1 VPEISGT
8 ARKDSKQPAWP
19 ENTNAE
25 ADNYNSMKPI
35 EKKHIKLRTILIGFI
50 FSIFLS
56 VIGARAFYLQVF
68 CSSWLSRKA
77 ANQYEKSLIFQGK
90 RGTIYDTNHREMAVS
105 IDVTSIVAYPP
116 NIKDP
121 AATSRALNNTLKID
135 VNSLKRRLTS
145 DRSFVWV
152 KRKVTPK
159 EVKDVKALDLKG
171 IDFIRELE
179 RFYPNKT
186 LAAQV
191 LGFSGI
197 DGHGLEGIE
206 YYYDSYLK
214 GSTCSFTVL
223 KDAFKRRFDAK
234 KHVMA
239 DCGGNN
245 LILTIDHNIQ
255 YLSER
260 ALEEAAVKFNAKSG
274 MAIVMS
280 PKTGAILAVAHYPFF
295 NPNSFGEFD
304 RDLWR
309 NRSITDPFEPGSTM
323 KIFSACAAIE
333 FGECSPNT
341 IFFCENG
348 KYRIGK
354 NVVHDTHSHGWL
366 SLQHIIKFSSNIGT
380 IKVGERIGPEH
391 IYKTFSSFG
400 FGEKTGIDC
409 PGETSGGLSH
419 YNRWSKIDAGA
430 IAFGQ
435 GVAVSALQL
444 ITAASAIAND
454 GILMAPYI
462 VQAITDQNG
471 RLIKSS
477 SPRMVRRVVSPETA
491 RTVKKIMASVTTEGG
506 TGVNAALEGYSVC
519 GKTGTAQKIDE
530 KGTYSDK
537 KYIASFL
544 GFIPAEDPE
553 ITVLVVIDE
562 PRGKHFGSIVAAPV
576 FKRIAHETVNYMN
589 IPLTV
594 DNSLGRLVDI
604 RTGENGARG

>member
-1 VPEISGT
+1 
-8 ARKDSKQPAWP
+8 
-19 ENTNAE
+19 
-25 ADNYNSMKPI
+25 MKPI
-35 EKKHIKLRTILIGFI
+35 KKNHIKLRTILIGFI

-56 VIGARAFYLQVF
+56 AIGARAFYLQVF

-77 ANQYEKSLIFQGK
+77 ANQYEKSLIFHGK
-90 RGTIYDTNHREMAVS
+90 RGTIYDTNHREMALS

-116 NIKDP
+116 NIEEP
-121 AATSRALNNTLKID
+121 AATSKALNKTLKID
-135 VNSLKRRLTS
+135 LNSLKQRLTS

-171 IDFIRELE
+171 IDFISEDE

-186 LAAQV
+186 LAAQM
-191 LGFSGI
+191 LGFSGT

-206 YYYDSYLK
+206 YYYDTYLK

-223 KDAFKRRFDAK
+223 KDAFKRGFDAEK
-234 KHVMA
+234 SVMP
-239 DCGGNN
+239 DCSGNN
-245 LILTIDHNIQ
+245 LILTIDYNIQ

-260 ALEEAAVKFNAKSG
+260 ALEEAAVKFNAESG

-304 RDLWR
+304 QNLWR

-333 FGECSPNT
+333 FGGYSPNA

-354 NVVHDTHSHGWL
+354 NFVRDTHPHGWL
-366 SLQHIIKFSSNIGT
+366 SLQQIIKFSSNIGT
-380 IKVGERIGPEH
+380 IKVSEMVGPEH
-391 IYKTFSSFG
+391 IYKTFRNFG

-409 PGETSGGLSH
+409 PGETSGSLSH

-430 IAFGQ
+430 ISFGQ

-454 GILMAPYI
+454 GVLMAPYI

-477 SPRMVRRVVSPETA
+477 SPRMVRRVVSLETA

-530 KGTYSDK
+530 KGTYSNE
-537 KYIASFL
+537 KYTASFL

-553 ITVLVVIDE
+553 IAVLVVIDE
-562 PRGKHFGSIVAAPV
+562 PQGKHYGSIVAAPA

-594 DNSLGRLVDI
+594 DNSFGRLVDI
-604 RTGENGARG
+604 RTGGNGAKG

>member
-1 VPEISGT
+1 
-8 ARKDSKQPAWP
+8 
-19 ENTNAE
+19 
-25 ADNYNSMKPI
+25 MKPVG
-35 EKKHIKLRTILIGFI
+35 KKHIKLRIVLIGFI

-68 CSSWLSRKA
+68 CSSWLSEKA

-90 RGTIYDTNHREMAVS
+90 RGTIYDANHREMALT
-105 IDVTSIVAYPP
+105 IDVASIVAYPP
-116 NIKDP
+116 NIEDP
-121 AATSRALNNTLKID
+121 EVTSRALGNTLKID
-135 VNSLKRRLTS
+135 INSLKRKLTS
-145 DRSFVWV
+145 DRSFVWI

-159 EVKDVKALDLKG
+159 QLQQVKVLDLKG
-171 IDFIRELE
+171 IDFISEHE

-214 GSTCSFTVL
+214 GSACKSTVL
-223 KDAFKRRFDAK
+223 KDAFKRGFDTEK
-234 KHVMA
+234 NVMS
-239 DCGGNN
+239 DCSGNN

-255 YLSER
+255 YLTER
-260 ALEEAAVKFNAKSG
+260 ALEEATVKFNAKSG
-274 MAIVMS
+274 IAIVMS
-280 PKTGAILAVAHYPFF
+280 PKTGAMLAVAHYPFF
-295 NPNSFGEFD
+295 NPNAFRNFD
-304 RDLWR
+304 QDLWR
-309 NRSITDPFEPGSTM
+309 NRSITDLFEPGSTM

-333 FGECSPNT
+333 SGKCSPNT

-348 KYRIGK
+348 KYKIGK
-354 NVVHDTHSHGWL
+354 NVVSDTHSHGWL
-366 SLQHIIKFSSNIGT
+366 SLQQIIKFSSNIGT
-380 IKVGERIGPEH
+380 IKVSETVGPEYL
-391 IYKTFSSFG
+391 YKTFRNFG
-400 FGEKTGIDC
+400 FGEKMGIDC

-419 YNRWSKIDAGA
+419 YNRWSKIDAGT
-430 IAFGQ
+430 ISFGQ

-454 GILMAPYI
+454 GVLMAPYI

-477 SPRMVRRVVSPETA
+477 GPRMVRRVVSRETA
-491 RTVKKIMASVTTEGG
+491 RTVKKMMSSVVTKGG
-506 TGVNAALEGYSVC
+506 TGVNAALKGYSVC

-530 KGTYSDK
+530 KGTYSDE

-553 ITVLVVIDE
+553 IVVLIVIDE
-562 PRGKHFGSIVAAPV
+562 PIEKHFGSIVAAPA
-576 FKRIAHETVNYMN
+576 FKKIAHETVNYMN
-589 IPLTV
+589 IPLTA
-594 DNSLGRLVDI
+594 NKPFKRLVDARTGPGGKNGVFKGINGKI
-604 RTGENGARG
+604 RTVSGTGARD

>member
-1 VPEISGT
+1 
-8 ARKDSKQPAWP
+8 
-19 ENTNAE
+19 
-25 ADNYNSMKPI
+25 MKPI
-35 EKKHIKLRTILIGFI
+35 EKKHIKLRAILVGFI

-56 VIGARAFYLQVF
+56 VIGARAFYFQVF

-90 RGTIYDTNHREMAVS
+90 RGTIYDANHREMALS
-105 IDVTSIVAYPP
+105 IDVTSIVAHPP
-116 NIKDP
+116 DIKDP
-121 AATSRALNNTLKID
+121 AATSKALNKALEID
-135 VNSLKRRLTS
+135 VNLLKQRLTS
-145 DRSFVWV
+145 DKSFVWI

-159 EVKDVKALDLKG
+159 ELKEVRSLDLKG
-171 IDFIRELE
+171 IDFIPEHE

-191 LGFSGI
+191 LGFSGT

-206 YYYDSYLK
+206 YNYDTYLK
-214 GSTCSFTVL
+214 GSACRFMVL
-223 KDAFKRRFDAK
+223 KDAFKRGFDAEK
-234 KHVMA
+234 NLMP
-239 DCGGNN
+239 DCSGND

-255 YLSER
+255 YVTER
-260 ALEEAAVKFNAKSG
+260 ALEEASVKFNAQSG

-295 NPNSFGEFD
+295 NPNSFGDFD
-304 RDLWR
+304 QDLWR

-333 FGECSPNT
+333 FGGCSPNA

-354 NVVHDTHSHGWL
+354 NFVRDTSPHGWL
-366 SLQHIIKFSSNIGT
+366 SLQQIIKFSSNIGT
-380 IKVGERIGPEH
+380 IKVGEMIGPEH
-391 IYKTFSSFG
+391 IYKTFRNFG

-409 PGETSGGLSH
+409 PGETSGCLSH
-419 YNRWSKIDAGA
+419 YNRWAKIDAGV
-430 IAFGQ
+430 ISFGQ
-435 GVAVSALQL
+435 GISVSAIQL

-454 GILMAPYI
+454 GVLMAPYI
-462 VQAITDQNG
+462 VQAITDKNG

-477 SPRMVRRVVSPETA
+477 SPRRVRRVVSLETA
-491 RTVKKIMASVTTEGG
+491 RTVKKIMSSVTTEGG

-530 KGTYSDK
+530 KGTYSNE
-537 KYIASFL
+537 KYTASFL

-553 ITVLVVIDE
+553 IAVLIVIDE
-562 PRGKHFGSIVAAPV
+562 PQGKHYGSIVAAPA
-576 FKRIAHETVNYMN
+576 FKRIAHETANYMN
-589 IPLTV
+589 IPLTA
-594 DNSLGRLVDI
+594 DKPFGRLVDM
-604 RTGENGARG
+604 RTGSGGKKGIFEVGNGKIKTVSKNGARG

>member
-1 VPEISGT
+1 
-8 ARKDSKQPAWP
+8 
-19 ENTNAE
+19 
-25 ADNYNSMKPI
+25 MKPI
-35 EKKHIKLRTILIGFI
+35 KKNHIKLRTILIGFI

-56 VIGARAFYLQVF
+56 AIGARAFYLQVF

-77 ANQYEKSLIFQGK
+77 ANQYEKSLIFHGK
-90 RGTIYDTNHREMAVS
+90 RGTIYDTNHREMALS

-116 NIKDP
+116 NIEEP
-121 AATSRALNNTLKID
+121 AATSKALNKTLKID
-135 VNSLKRRLTS
+135 LNSLKQRLTS

-171 IDFIRELE
+171 IDFISEDE

-186 LAAQV
+186 LAAQM
-191 LGFSGI
+191 LGFSGT

-206 YYYDSYLK
+206 YYYDTYLK

-223 KDAFKRRFDAK
+223 KDAFKRGFDAEK
-234 KHVMA
+234 SVMP
-239 DCGGNN
+239 DCSGNN
-245 LILTIDHNIQ
+245 LILTIDYNIQ

-260 ALEEAAVKFNAKSG
+260 ALEEAAVKFNAESG

-304 RDLWR
+304 QNLWR

-333 FGECSPNT
+333 FGGYSPNA

-354 NVVHDTHSHGWL
+354 NVVRDTHPHGWL
-366 SLQHIIKFSSNIGT
+366 SLQQIIKFSSNIGT
-380 IKVGERIGPEH
+380 IKVSEMVGPEH
-391 IYKTFSSFG
+391 IYKTFRNFG

-409 PGETSGGLSH
+409 PGETSGSLSH

-430 IAFGQ
+430 ISFGQ

-454 GILMAPYI
+454 GVLMAPYI

-477 SPRMVRRVVSPETA
+477 SPRMVRRVVSLETA

-506 TGVNAALEGYSVC
+506 TGVNAALEGYTVC

-530 KGTYSDK
+530 KGTYSNE
-537 KYIASFL
+537 KYTASFL

-553 ITVLVVIDE
+553 IAVLVVIDE
-562 PRGKHFGSIVAAPV
+562 PQGKHYGSIVAAPA

-594 DNSLGRLVDI
+594 DNSFGRLVDI
-604 RTGENGARG
+604 RTGGNGAKG

>member
-1 VPEISGT
+1 
-8 ARKDSKQPAWP
+8 
-19 ENTNAE
+19 
-25 ADNYNSMKPI
+25 MKPI

-56 VIGARAFYLQVF
+56 AIGARAFYLQVF
-68 CSSWLSRKA
+68 CSSWLSKKA

-90 RGTIYDTNHREMAVS
+90 RGTIYDTNHREMALS
-105 IDVTSIVAYPP
+105 IDVASIVAYPP
-116 NIKDP
+116 NIDDP
-121 AATSRALNNTLKID
+121 AATSKALNKTLKID
-135 VNSLKRRLTS
+135 LNSLKQRLTS

-171 IDFIRELE
+171 IDFISEHE

-186 LAAQV
+186 LAAQM
-191 LGFSGI
+191 LGFSGT

-206 YYYDSYLK
+206 YYYDTYLK

-223 KDAFKRRFDAK
+223 KDAFKRGFDAEK
-234 KHVMA
+234 SVMP
-239 DCGGNN
+239 DCSGNN
-245 LILTIDHNIQ
+245 LILTIDYNIQ

-260 ALEEAAVKFNAKSG
+260 ALEEASVKFNAESG

-304 RDLWR
+304 QNLWR

-333 FGECSPNT
+333 FGGYSPNA

-348 KYRIGK
+348 KYQIGK
-354 NVVHDTHSHGWL
+354 NVVRDTHPHGWL
-366 SLQHIIKFSSNIGT
+366 SLQQIIKFSSNIGT
-380 IKVGERIGPEH
+380 IKVSEMVGPEH
-391 IYKTFSSFG
+391 IYKTFRNFG

-409 PGETSGGLSH
+409 PGETSGSLSH

-430 IAFGQ
+430 ISFGQ

-454 GILMAPYI
+454 GVLMAPYI

-477 SPRMVRRVVSPETA
+477 SPRMVRRVVSLKTA

-506 TGVNAALEGYSVC
+506 TGVNAALEGYTVC

-530 KGTYSDK
+530 KGTYSNE
-537 KYIASFL
+537 KYTASFL

-553 ITVLVVIDE
+553 IAVLVVIDE
-562 PRGKHFGSIVAAPV
+562 PQGKHYGSIVAAPA

-594 DNSLGRLVDI
+594 DNSFGRLVDI
-604 RTGENGARG
+604 RTGGNGAKG

>member
-1 VPEISGT
+1 
-8 ARKDSKQPAWP
+8 
-19 ENTNAE
+19 
-25 ADNYNSMKPI
+25 MKPI

-50 FSIFLS
+50 FSIFLF
-56 VIGARAFYLQVF
+56 VIGARAFYFQVF

-90 RGTIYDTNHREMAVS
+90 RGTIYDTNHREMALS

-121 AATSRALNNTLKID
+121 VATSKALNKTLKID
-135 VNSLKRRLTS
+135 VNSLKQRLTS

-159 EVKDVKALDLKG
+159 EVKQVKALDFKG
-171 IDFIRELE
+171 IDFIVEHE
-179 RFYPNKT
+179 RFYPDKT

-214 GSTCSFTVL
+214 GSTCKFTVL
-223 KDAFKRRFDAK
+223 KDAFKRGFDTEK
-234 KHVMA
+234 NVMP
-239 DCGGNN
+239 DCSGNN

-255 YLSER
+255 YLVER
-260 ALEEAAVKFNAKSG
+260 ALEEASVKFNAKSG
-274 MAIVMS
+274 MAIIMS
-280 PKTGAILAVAHYPFF
+280 PKTGAILAIAHYPFF
-295 NPNSFGEFD
+295 NPNTFGDFD
-304 RDLWR
+304 QNVWR

-333 FGECSPNT
+333 FGGCSPNA

-354 NVVHDTHSHGWL
+354 NVVRDTHPHAWL
-366 SLQHIIKFSSNIGT
+366 SLQQIIKFSSNIGT
-380 IKVGERIGPEH
+380 IKVSEMIGPEN
-391 IYKTFSSFG
+391 IYKTFRNFG

-409 PGETSGGLSH
+409 PGETSGCLSH
-419 YNRWSKIDAGA
+419 YNRWAKIDAGA

-491 RTVKKIMASVTTEGG
+491 RSVKKIMATVTTEGG
-506 TGVNAALEGYSVC
+506 TGVNAAMEGYSVC

-530 KGTYSDK
+530 KGTYSK
-537 KYIASFL
+537 EKYIASFL

-553 ITVLVVIDE
+553 LAVLVVIDE
-562 PRGKHFGSIVAAPV
+562 PMGKHYGSIVAAPA

-594 DNSLGRLVDI
+594 DNSFGRLVDM
-604 RTGENGARG
+604 RTGSGGKKAVFEGGNKKIKLVSRNGARG

>member
-1 VPEISGT
+1 
-8 ARKDSKQPAWP
+8 
-19 ENTNAE
+19 
-25 ADNYNSMKPI
+25 MKPI

-56 VIGARAFYLQVF
+56 AIGARAFYLQVF
-68 CSSWLSRKA
+68 CSSWLSKKA

-90 RGTIYDTNHREMAVS
+90 RGTIYDTNHREMALS
-105 IDVTSIVAYPP
+105 IDVASIVAYPP
-116 NIKDP
+116 NIDDP
-121 AATSRALNNTLKID
+121 AATSKALNKTLKID
-135 VNSLKRRLTS
+135 LNSLKQRLTS

-171 IDFIRELE
+171 IDFISEHE

-186 LAAQV
+186 LAAQM
-191 LGFSGI
+191 LGFSGT

-206 YYYDSYLK
+206 YYYDTYLK

-223 KDAFKRRFDAK
+223 KDAFKRGFDAEK
-234 KHVMA
+234 SVMP
-239 DCGGNN
+239 DCSGNN
-245 LILTIDHNIQ
+245 LILTIDYNIQ

-260 ALEEAAVKFNAKSG
+260 ALEEAAVKFNAESG

-304 RDLWR
+304 QNLWR

-333 FGECSPNT
+333 FGGYSPNA

-348 KYRIGK
+348 KYQIGK
-354 NVVHDTHSHGWL
+354 NVVRDTHPHGWL
-366 SLQHIIKFSSNIGT
+366 SLQQIIKFSSNIGT
-380 IKVGERIGPEH
+380 IKVSEMVGPEH
-391 IYKTFSSFG
+391 IYKTFRNFG

-409 PGETSGGLSH
+409 PGETSGSLSH

-430 IAFGQ
+430 ISFGQ

-454 GILMAPYI
+454 GVLMAPYI

-477 SPRMVRRVVSPETA
+477 SPRMVRRVVSLKTA

-506 TGVNAALEGYSVC
+506 TGVNAALEGYTVC

-530 KGTYSDK
+530 KGTYSNE
-537 KYIASFL
+537 KYTASFL

-553 ITVLVVIDE
+553 IAVLVVIDE
-562 PRGKHFGSIVAAPV
+562 PQGKHYGSIVAAPA

-594 DNSLGRLVDI
+594 DNSFGRLVDI
-604 RTGENGARG
+604 RTGGNGAKG

>member
-1 VPEISGT
+1 
-8 ARKDSKQPAWP
+8 
-19 ENTNAE
+19 
-25 ADNYNSMKPI
+25 MKPI

-56 VIGARAFYLQVF
+56 AIGARAFYLQVF
-68 CSSWLSRKA
+68 CSSWLSKKA

-90 RGTIYDTNHREMAVS
+90 RGTIYDTNHREMALS
-105 IDVTSIVAYPP
+105 IDVASIVAYPP
-116 NIKDP
+116 NIEDP
-121 AATSRALNNTLKID
+121 AATSKALNKTLKID
-135 VNSLKRRLTS
+135 LNSLKQRLTS

-171 IDFIRELE
+171 IDFISEHE

-186 LAAQV
+186 LAAQM
-191 LGFSGI
+191 LGFSGT

-206 YYYDSYLK
+206 YYYDTYLK

-223 KDAFKRRFDAK
+223 KDAFKRGFDAEK
-234 KHVMA
+234 SVMP
-239 DCGGNN
+239 DCSGNN
-245 LILTIDHNIQ
+245 LILTIDYNIQ

-260 ALEEAAVKFNAKSG
+260 ALEEAAVKFNAESG

-304 RDLWR
+304 QNLWR

-333 FGECSPNT
+333 FGGYSPNA

-348 KYRIGK
+348 KYQIGK
-354 NVVHDTHSHGWL
+354 NVVRDTHPHGWL
-366 SLQHIIKFSSNIGT
+366 SLQQIIKFSSNIGT
-380 IKVGERIGPEH
+380 IKVSEMVGPEH
-391 IYKTFSSFG
+391 IYKTFRNFG

-409 PGETSGGLSH
+409 PGETSGSLSH

-430 IAFGQ
+430 ISFGQ

-454 GILMAPYI
+454 GVLMAPYI

-477 SPRMVRRVVSPETA
+477 SPRMVRRVVSLKTA

-506 TGVNAALEGYSVC
+506 TGVNAALEGYTVC

-530 KGTYSDK
+530 KGTYSNE
-537 KYIASFL
+537 KYTASFL

-553 ITVLVVIDE
+553 IAVLVVIDE
-562 PRGKHFGSIVAAPV
+562 PQGKHYGSIVAAPA

-594 DNSLGRLVDI
+594 DNSFGRLVDI
-604 RTGENGARG
+604 RTGGNGAKG

>member
-1 VPEISGT
+1 
-8 ARKDSKQPAWP
+8 
-19 ENTNAE
+19 
-25 ADNYNSMKPI
+25 MKPI
-35 EKKHIKLRTILIGFI
+35 KKNHIKLRTILIGFI

-56 VIGARAFYLQVF
+56 AIGARAFYLQVF

-77 ANQYEKSLIFQGK
+77 ANQYEKSLIFHGK
-90 RGTIYDTNHREMAVS
+90 RGTIYDTNHREMALS

-116 NIKDP
+116 NIEEP
-121 AATSRALNNTLKID
+121 AATSKALNKTLKID
-135 VNSLKRRLTS
+135 LNSLKQRLTS

-171 IDFIRELE
+171 IDFISEDE

-186 LAAQV
+186 LAAQM
-191 LGFSGI
+191 LGFSGT

-206 YYYDSYLK
+206 YYYDTYLK

-223 KDAFKRRFDAK
+223 KDAFKRGFDAEK
-234 KHVMA
+234 SVMP
-239 DCGGNN
+239 DCSGNN
-245 LILTIDHNIQ
+245 LILTIDYNIQ

-260 ALEEAAVKFNAKSG
+260 ALEEAAVKFNAESG

-304 RDLWR
+304 QNLWR

-333 FGECSPNT
+333 FGGYSPNA

-354 NVVHDTHSHGWL
+354 NVVRDTHPHGWL
-366 SLQHIIKFSSNIGT
+366 SLQQIIKFSSNIGT
-380 IKVGERIGPEH
+380 IKVSEMVGPEH
-391 IYKTFSSFG
+391 IYKTFRNFG

-409 PGETSGGLSH
+409 PGETSGCLSH
-419 YNRWSKIDAGA
+419 YNRWAKIDAGA

-454 GILMAPYI
+454 GVLMAPYI

-477 SPRMVRRVVSPETA
+477 SPRMVRRVVSLETA

-530 KGTYSDK
+530 KRTYSDE

-562 PRGKHFGSIVAAPV
+562 PQGKHYGSIVAAPA

-594 DNSLGRLVDI
+594 DNSFGRLVDI

>member
-1 VPEISGT
+1 
-8 ARKDSKQPAWP
+8 
-19 ENTNAE
+19 
-25 ADNYNSMKPI
+25 MKPI
-35 EKKHIKLRTILIGFI
+35 KKNHIKLRTILIGFI

-56 VIGARAFYLQVF
+56 AIGARAFYLQVF
-68 CSSWLSRKA
+68 CSSWLSKKA

-90 RGTIYDTNHREMAVS
+90 RGTIYDTNHREMALS
-105 IDVTSIVAYPP
+105 IDVASIVAYPP
-116 NIKDP
+116 NIEDP
-121 AATSRALNNTLKID
+121 AATSKALNKTLKID
-135 VNSLKRRLTS
+135 LNSLKQRLTS

-171 IDFIRELE
+171 IDFISEHE

-186 LAAQV
+186 LAAQM
-191 LGFSGI
+191 LGFSGT

-206 YYYDSYLK
+206 YYYDTYLK

-223 KDAFKRRFDAK
+223 KDAFKRGFDAEK
-234 KHVMA
+234 SVMP
-239 DCGGNN
+239 DCSGNN
-245 LILTIDHNIQ
+245 LILTIDYNIQ

-260 ALEEAAVKFNAKSG
+260 ALEEAAVKFNAESG

-304 RDLWR
+304 QNLWR

-333 FGECSPNT
+333 FGGYSPNA

-348 KYRIGK
+348 KYQIGK
-354 NVVHDTHSHGWL
+354 NVVRDTHPHGWL
-366 SLQHIIKFSSNIGT
+366 SLQQIIKFSSNIGT
-380 IKVGERIGPEH
+380 IKVSEMVGPEH
-391 IYKTFSSFG
+391 IYKTFRDFG

-409 PGETSGGLSH
+409 PGETSGSLSH

-430 IAFGQ
+430 ISFGQ

-454 GILMAPYI
+454 GVLMAPYI

-477 SPRMVRRVVSPETA
+477 SPRMVRRVVSLETA

-530 KGTYSDK
+530 KGTYSNE
-537 KYIASFL
+537 KYTASFL

-553 ITVLVVIDE
+553 IAVLVVIDE
-562 PRGKHFGSIVAAPV
+562 PQGKHYGSIVAAPA
-576 FKRIAHETVNYMN
+576 FKRIAHETANYMN

-594 DNSLGRLVDI
+594 DNSFGRLVDI
-604 RTGENGARG
+604 RTGRNGAKG

>member
-1 VPEISGT
+1 
-8 ARKDSKQPAWP
+8 
-19 ENTNAE
+19 
-25 ADNYNSMKPI
+25 MKPI

-50 FSIFLS
+50 FSIFLF
-56 VIGARAFYLQVF
+56 VIGARAFYFQVF

-90 RGTIYDTNHREMAVS
+90 RGTIYDTNHREMALS

-116 NIKDP
+116 NIEDP
-121 AATSRALNNTLKID
+121 AATSRALNKTLKID
-135 VNSLKRRLTS
+135 LNSLKQRLTS
-145 DRSFVWV
+145 DRSFVWI

-159 EVKDVKALDLKG
+159 EVKDVKILDLKG
-171 IDFIRELE
+171 IDFIREHE

-234 KHVMA
+234 KNVMP
-239 DCGGNN
+239 DCSGNN
-245 LILTIDHNIQ
+245 LILTIDDNIQ
-255 YLSER
+255 YLAER
-260 ALEEAAVKFNAKSG
+260 ALEEATVKFNAKSG

-333 FGECSPNT
+333 FGGCSQNT

-354 NVVHDTHSHGWL
+354 NVVHDTHPHGWL
-366 SLQHIIKFSSNIGT
+366 SLQNIIKFSSNIGS
-380 IKVGERIGPEH
+380 IKVGERIGPEYL
-391 IYKTFSSFG
+391 YKTFRGFG

-419 YNRWSKIDAGA
+419 YNRWAKIDAGA
-430 IAFGQ
+430 IAFGH

-477 SPRMVRRVVSPETA
+477 SPRKVRRVVSLETA

-530 KGTYSDK
+530 KGTYSDE

-544 GFIPAEDPE
+544 GFIPAENPE

-562 PRGKHFGSIVAAPV
+562 PQGKHFGSIVAAPA
-576 FKRIAHETVNYMN
+576 FKKIAYETINYMN

-594 DNSLGRLVDI
+594 DNSFGRLVDI
-604 RTGENGARG
+604 QTGENGARG

>member
-1 VPEISGT
+1 
-8 ARKDSKQPAWP
+8 
-19 ENTNAE
+19 
-25 ADNYNSMKPI
+25 MKPI
-35 EKKHIKLRTILIGFI
+35 EKKHIKLRTVLIGFI

-90 RGTIYDTNHREMAVS
+90 RGTIYDTNHREMALS

-116 NIKDP
+116 NIEDP
-121 AATSRALNNTLKID
+121 AATSKVLNKTLKID
-135 VNSLKRRLTS
+135 VNSLKQRLTS

-171 IDFIRELE
+171 IDFIAEHE
-179 RFYPNKT
+179 RFFPNKT

-214 GSTCSFTVL
+214 GDSCSFTVL

-234 KHVMA
+234 KNVMS
-239 DCGGNN
+239 DCSGNN

-255 YLSER
+255 YLAER

-333 FGECSPNT
+333 FGGCSPNT

-354 NVVHDTHSHGWL
+354 NVVHDTHPHGWL

-380 IKVGERIGPEH
+380 VKVGERIGPEH
-391 IYKTFSSFG
+391 IYKTFRSFG

-419 YNRWSKIDAGA
+419 YNRWAKIDAGA

-477 SPRMVRRVVSPETA
+477 SPRMVRRVVLPETA

-506 TGVNAALEGYSVC
+506 TGVNAALESYSVC

-530 KGTYSDK
+530 KGTYSDE

-562 PRGKHFGSIVAAPV
+562 PQGKHFGSIVAAPA
-576 FKRIAHETVNYMN
+576 FKRIAYETVNYMN

-594 DNSLGRLVDI
+594 DNSFGRLVDM
-604 RTGENGARG
+604 RTGSGGKKAVFEGGKKKIKLVSGNGARG

>member
-1 VPEISGT
+1 
-8 ARKDSKQPAWP
+8 
-19 ENTNAE
+19 
-25 ADNYNSMKPI
+25 MKSI
-35 EKKHIKLRTILIGFI
+35 KKNHIKLRTILIGFI

-56 VIGARAFYLQVF
+56 AIGARAFYLQVF

-77 ANQYEKSLIFQGK
+77 ANQYEKSLIFHGK
-90 RGTIYDTNHREMAVS
+90 RGTIYDTNHREMALS

-116 NIKDP
+116 NIEEP
-121 AATSRALNNTLKID
+121 AETSKALNKTLKID
-135 VNSLKRRLTS
+135 LNSLKQRLTS

-171 IDFIRELE
+171 IDFISEDE

-186 LAAQV
+186 LAAQM
-191 LGFSGI
+191 LGFSGS

-206 YYYDSYLK
+206 YYYDTYLK

-223 KDAFKRRFDAK
+223 KDAFKRGFDAEK
-234 KHVMA
+234 SVMP
-239 DCGGNN
+239 DCSGNN
-245 LILTIDHNIQ
+245 LILTIDYNIQ

-260 ALEEAAVKFNAKSG
+260 ALEEAAVKFNAESG

-304 RDLWR
+304 QNLWR

-333 FGECSPNT
+333 FGGYSPNA

-348 KYRIGK
+348 KYQIGK
-354 NVVHDTHSHGWL
+354 NIVRDTHPHGWL
-366 SLQHIIKFSSNIGT
+366 SLQQIIKFSSNIGT
-380 IKVGERIGPEH
+380 IKVSEMVGPEH
-391 IYKTFSSFG
+391 IYKTFRNFG

-409 PGETSGGLSH
+409 PGETSGSLSH

-430 IAFGQ
+430 ISFGQ

-454 GILMAPYI
+454 GVLMAPYI

-477 SPRMVRRVVSPETA
+477 SPCMVRRVVSLETA

-506 TGVNAALEGYSVC
+506 TGVNAALEGYTVC

-530 KGTYSDK
+530 KGTYSNE
-537 KYIASFL
+537 KYTASFL

-553 ITVLVVIDE
+553 IAVLVVIDE
-562 PRGKHFGSIVAAPV
+562 PQGKHYGSIVAAPA

-594 DNSLGRLVDI
+594 DNSFGRLVDI
-604 RTGENGARG
+604 RTGGNGAKG

>member
-1 VPEISGT
+1 
-8 ARKDSKQPAWP
+8 
-19 ENTNAE
+19 
-25 ADNYNSMKPI
+25 
-35 EKKHIKLRTILIGFI
+35 
-50 FSIFLS
+50 
-56 VIGARAFYLQVF
+56 
-68 CSSWLSRKA
+68 
-77 ANQYEKSLIFQGK
+77 
-90 RGTIYDTNHREMAVS
+90 MALS
-105 IDVTSIVAYPP
+105 IDVASIVAYPP
-116 NIKDP
+116 NIEDP
-121 AATSRALNNTLKID
+121 AATSKSLNKTLKID

-159 EVKDVKALDLKG
+159 EVKEVKALDLKG
-171 IDFIRELE
+171 IDFIAEHE

-206 YYYDSYLK
+206 YYYDTYLK
-214 GSTCSFTVL
+214 GSTCRFTVL
-223 KDAFKRRFDAK
+223 KDAFKRGFDAEK
-234 KHVMA
+234 SVMP
-239 DCGGNN
+239 DCSGNN
-245 LILTIDHNIQ
+245 LILTIDYNIQ

-304 RDLWR
+304 QNLWR

-333 FGECSPNT
+333 FGGCSPNA

-354 NVVHDTHSHGWL
+354 NVVRDTHPHGWL
-366 SLQHIIKFSSNIGT
+366 SLQQIIKFSSNIGT
-380 IKVGERIGPEH
+380 IKVSEMVGPEH
-391 IYKTFSSFG
+391 IYKTFRNFG

-409 PGETSGGLSH
+409 PGETSGSLSH

-430 IAFGQ
+430 ISFGQ

-454 GILMAPYI
+454 GVLMAPYI

-477 SPRMVRRVVSPETA
+477 SPRMVRRVVSLETA
-491 RTVKKIMASVTTEGG
+491 RAVRKIMASVTTEGG

-530 KGTYSDK
+530 KGTYSDE

-562 PRGKHFGSIVAAPV
+562 PQGKHYGSIVAAPA

-594 DNSLGRLVDI
+594 DNSFGRLVDM
-604 RTGENGARG
+604 RTGSEGKKAVFEGGNKKIKLVSGNGARG

>member
-1 VPEISGT
+1 
-8 ARKDSKQPAWP
+8 
-19 ENTNAE
+19 
-25 ADNYNSMKPI
+25 MKPI
-35 EKKHIKLRTILIGFI
+35 KKNHIKLRTILIGFI

-56 VIGARAFYLQVF
+56 AIGARAFYLQVF

-77 ANQYEKSLIFQGK
+77 ANQYEKSLIFHGK
-90 RGTIYDTNHREMAVS
+90 RGTIYDTNHREMALS

-116 NIKDP
+116 NIEEP
-121 AATSRALNNTLKID
+121 AATSKALNKTLKID
-135 VNSLKRRLTS
+135 LNSLKQRLTS

-171 IDFIRELE
+171 IDFISEDE

-186 LAAQV
+186 LAAQM
-191 LGFSGI
+191 LGFSGT

-206 YYYDSYLK
+206 YYYDTYLK

-223 KDAFKRRFDAK
+223 KDAFKRGFDAEK
-234 KHVMA
+234 SVMP
-239 DCGGNN
+239 DCSGNN
-245 LILTIDHNIQ
+245 LILTIDYNIQ

-260 ALEEAAVKFNAKSG
+260 ALEEAAVKFNAESG

-304 RDLWR
+304 QNLWR

-333 FGECSPNT
+333 FGGYSPNA

-348 KYRIGK
+348 KYKIGK
-354 NVVHDTHSHGWL
+354 NVVRDTHPHGWL
-366 SLQHIIKFSSNIGT
+366 SLQQIIKFSSNIGT
-380 IKVGERIGPEH
+380 IKVSEMVGPEH
-391 IYKTFSSFG
+391 IYKTFRSFG

-409 PGETSGGLSH
+409 PGETSGSLSH

-430 IAFGQ
+430 ISFGQ

-454 GILMAPYI
+454 GVLMAPYI

-477 SPRMVRRVVSPETA
+477 SPRMVRRVVSLETA

-506 TGVNAALEGYSVC
+506 TGVNAALEGYTVC

-530 KGTYSDK
+530 KGTYSNE
-537 KYIASFL
+537 KYTASFL

-553 ITVLVVIDE
+553 IAVLVVIDE
-562 PRGKHFGSIVAAPV
+562 PQGKHYGSIVAAPA

-594 DNSLGRLVDI
+594 DNSFGRLVDI
-604 RTGENGARG
+604 RTGGNGAKG

>member
-1 VPEISGT
+1 
-8 ARKDSKQPAWP
+8 
-19 ENTNAE
+19 
-25 ADNYNSMKPI
+25 MKPI
-35 EKKHIKLRTILIGFI
+35 KKNHIKLRTILIGFI

-56 VIGARAFYLQVF
+56 AIGARAFYLQVF

-77 ANQYEKSLIFQGK
+77 ANQYEKSLLFHGK
-90 RGTIYDTNHREMAVS
+90 RGTIYDTNHREMALS

-116 NIKDP
+116 NIEEP
-121 AATSRALNNTLKID
+121 AATSKALNKTLKID
-135 VNSLKRRLTS
+135 LNSLKQRLTS

-171 IDFIRELE
+171 IDFISEDE

-186 LAAQV
+186 LAAQM
-191 LGFSGI
+191 LGFSGT

-206 YYYDSYLK
+206 YYYDTYLK

-223 KDAFKRRFDAK
+223 KDAFKRGFDAEK
-234 KHVMA
+234 SVMP
-239 DCGGNN
+239 DCSGNN
-245 LILTIDHNIQ
+245 LILTIDYNIQ

-304 RDLWR
+304 QNLWR

-333 FGECSPNT
+333 FGGYSPNA

-354 NVVHDTHSHGWL
+354 NVVRDTHPHGWL
-366 SLQHIIKFSSNIGT
+366 SLQQIIKFSSNIGT
-380 IKVGERIGPEH
+380 IKVSEMVGPEH
-391 IYKTFSSFG
+391 IYKTFRNFG

-409 PGETSGGLSH
+409 PGETSGSLSH

-430 IAFGQ
+430 ISFGQ

-454 GILMAPYI
+454 GVLMAPYI

-477 SPRMVRRVVSPETA
+477 SPRMVRRVVSLETA

-530 KGTYSDK
+530 KGTYSNE
-537 KYIASFL
+537 KYTASFL

-553 ITVLVVIDE
+553 IAVLVVIDE
-562 PRGKHFGSIVAAPV
+562 PQGKHYGSIVAAPA

-594 DNSLGRLVDI
+594 DNSFGRLVDI
-604 RTGENGARG
+604 RTGGNGAKG

>member
-1 VPEISGT
+1 
-8 ARKDSKQPAWP
+8 
-19 ENTNAE
+19 
-25 ADNYNSMKPI
+25 MKPI
-35 EKKHIKLRTILIGFI
+35 EKKYIKLRTILIGFI
-50 FSIFLS
+50 FSIFLF
-56 VIGARAFYLQVF
+56 VIGARAFYFQVF

-77 ANQYEKSLIFQGK
+77 ANQYEKSLIFHGK
-90 RGTIYDTNHREMAVS
+90 RGTIYDTNHREMALS

-116 NIKDP
+116 NIEDP
-121 AATSRALNNTLKID
+121 VATSKTLNKTLKID
-135 VNSLKRRLTS
+135 VNSLKQRLTS

-159 EVKDVKALDLKG
+159 EVKQVKALDFKG
-171 IDFIRELE
+171 IDFIVEHE
-179 RFYPNKT
+179 RFYPDKT

-214 GSTCSFTVL
+214 GGTCSFTVL

-234 KHVMA
+234 KNVMS
-239 DCGGNN
+239 DCSGNN

-255 YLSER
+255 YLAER
-260 ALEEAAVKFNAKSG
+260 ALEEASVKFNAKSG

-280 PKTGAILAVAHYPFF
+280 PKTGAILAIAHYPFF
-295 NPNSFGEFD
+295 NPNSFGNFD
-304 RDLWR
+304 QNVWR

-333 FGECSPNT
+333 VGGCSPNA

-354 NVVHDTHSHGWL
+354 NVVRDTHPHGWL
-366 SLQHIIKFSSNIGT
+366 SLQQIIKFSSNIGT
-380 IKVGERIGPEH
+380 IKVSEMIGPEH
-391 IYKTFSSFG
+391 IYKTFRNFG

-409 PGETSGGLSH
+409 PGETLGCLSH
-419 YNRWSKIDAGA
+419 YNRWAKIDAGA

-471 RLIKSS
+471 CLIKSS
-477 SPRMVRRVVSPETA
+477 SPRVVRRVVSLETA
-491 RTVKKIMASVTTEGG
+491 QSVKKMMASVTTEGG
-506 TGVNAALEGYSVC
+506 TGVNAAMEGYSVC

-530 KGTYSDK
+530 KGTYSNE

-553 ITVLVVIDE
+553 LAVLVVIDE
-562 PRGKHFGSIVAAPV
+562 PMGKHYGSIVAAPA

-589 IPLTV
+589 IPLT
-594 DNSLGRLVDI
+594 DHKPFGRLVDM
-604 RTGENGARG
+604 RTGENGTRG